1 MRVQKAYPSKPY
13 GGSGSRPSLQ
23 IFARAPAGL
32 DQVFFVS
39 GGSEAIE
46 VCLKLARQYFFEA
59 GALERCHIIARRQ
72 SYHGITL
79 GALAAGGHVWRSEPF
94 GPLLFPARHI
104 APCYAYREK
113 CSDGSDKASGRRAAD
128 ELEAAFVAEPVV
140 GATMGAVPPAPGSVQ
155 AGYEPVSGRYRD
167 EPDQGW
173 EACTEKPVISV
184 RPRPIA

>member
-1 MRVQKAYPSKPY
+1 MAEE
-13 GGSGSRPSLQ
+13 LADCL
-23 IFARAPAGL
+23 IARAPAGL
-32 DQVFFVS
+32 DRVFFVS

-46 VCLKLARQYFFEA
+46 VCLKLARQYFFET
-59 GALERCHIIARRQ
+59 GAHERRHIIARRQ

-94 GPLLFPARHI
+94 GPLLFPARYI
-104 APCYAYREK
+104 APCYAYREQF
-113 CSDGSDKASGRRAAD
+113 SDESDEAYGRRAAD
-128 ELEAAFVAEPVV
+128 DLEAAIDEFGPETVAAFVAEPVV
-140 GATMGAVPPAPGSVQ
+140 GATMGAVPPAPGSAQ

-167 EPDQGW
+167 VPDQGW